1 MFRRWSFGWPSLTG
15 RFWQGRVGRFLA
27 LLLST
32 LTLLGCLHLAPQ
44 LSTGYA
50 VPPTSDPSQLVQ
62 RGSQQFQAGQF
73 GSAISLFQEAARLFE
88 HQGDRLNQAIVLSNL
103 AIAYQQLGQLGEANR
118 SIKDSLQWL
127 SSASATTPDV
137 RSRLAQ
143 ALNIQGSL
151 KLTQGQIQS
160 ALTTWQ
166 KATQIYQQL
175 QDTPGTVRSLINQSQ
190 ALRALGLYPR
200 ARQTLQQVAQ
210 LLQDQPDSSLKAAA
224 LLNFGDMLRLI
235 GDLQQS
241 QTVLQQSLTL
251 ARQQPER
258 SPLVP
263 DESMILLSLGNTARA
278 QEQPTHALTYYQQA
292 ASTAKSP
299 MEQVQIQLNQL
310 RLLLETEQWRSAVP
324 LSKEIAAQ
332 LSQLPAGRMTVYAH
346 VNYAQSLLKLK
357 AHADI
362 RLTEIAQTL
371 AIAVEQAKALGDM
384 RAEAYATGYLGSAY
398 EQSHQWPEAKQLTEQ
413 AMMLAQAINAPDIA
427 YRWQWQLGRLL
438 TVMGNQTAAIAAYS
452 QAVNTLSTIRSDL
465 VANNNLEVQFSFRES
480 VEPVYRQL
488 VSLLLQPTDQATTQT
503 NLKRAREVI
512 ESLQLAELDN
522 FFREACLT
530 GRSAPVDRIDP
541 KAAVLYPIIL
551 DDRLE
556 VVLSLPNQSLQH
568 YSTAIPRTQLEPL
581 LSQMRRSLR
590 RTALEPERLAIAQKL
605 YDLLIRPAE
614 PDLTRFKIQTLAF
627 VLDGGLNNLPMSA
640 LHDGQQYLIEKY
652 AIALTPGLQ
661 LFDPRA
667 LERQRLKVLLGGLSE
682 ARSGFV
688 PLPGV
693 EQEIRQI
700 KAEIPAQV
708 LLNHAFTKDALQ
720 YSLNQ
725 TSFPVVHLATHGQF
739 SSNADETFIL
749 AWDKRIN
756 VKQLGDLLQTR
767 LVERRP
773 AIELLV
779 LSACQTADGDRRA
792 ALGLAG
798 VAVRSGAR
806 STLATLWPVDDQ
818 STSQFMVNFYQE
830 LTKPEVT
837 KSEALRQAQITL
849 LKQPEFDHPYYWAP
863 FILVGNWL

>member
-1 MFRRWSFGWPSLTG
+1 MFRQLSFGWPPLTG
-15 RFWQGRVGRFLA
+15 PFWQGRVGRFLV

-32 LTLLGCLHLAPQ
+32 LTLVGFLHLSPH

-50 VPPTSDPSQLVQ
+50 VPPTTDPSQLVQ
-62 RGSQQFQAGQF
+62 RGSQQFQTGQF

-88 HQGDRLNQAIVLSNL
+88 RQGDRLNQAIVLSNM
-103 AIAYQQLGQLGEANR
+103 AIAYQQLGQLSEANR
-118 SIKDSLQWL
+118 SIKESLQWL
-127 SSASATTPDV
+127 SSAAAATPEV

-241 QTVLQQSLTL
+241 QTALQQSLAL
-251 ARQQPER
+251 ARHQTER

-278 QEQPTHALTYYQQA
+278 QEQPALALNYYQQA
-292 ASTAKSP
+292 ATTAKSP
-299 MEQVQIQLNQL
+299 MEQVQIRLNQL
-310 RLLLETEQWRSAVP
+310 RLLLETEQWRSAAP
-324 LSKEIAAQ
+324 LAQEISAQ
-332 LSQLPAGRMTVYAH
+332 LSQLPAGRMTVYAY

-357 AHADI
+357 AHTDI
-362 RLTEIAQTL
+362 PLTEIAQTL
-371 AIAVEQAKALGDM
+371 AVAVEQAKALGDM

-398 EQSHQWPEAKQLTEQ
+398 EQSRQWPEAKQLTEQ

-438 TVMGNQTAAIAAYS
+438 NLMGNRTAAITAYS

-488 VSLLLQPTDQATTQT
+488 VSLLLQPTDQATTQA

-530 GRSAPVDRIDP
+530 GRPASVDRIDP
-541 KAAVLYPIIL
+541 KAAILYPIIL

-556 VVLSLPNQSLQH
+556 VVLSLPDQALRH

-605 YDLLIRPAE
+605 YDLLIRPADA
-614 PDLTRFKIQTLAF
+614 DLTRFKIQTLAF

-652 AIALTPGLQ
+652 AVALTPGLQ

-708 LLNHAFTKDALQ
+708 LLNNAFTKDALQ

-725 TSFPVVHLATHGQF
+725 ASFPVVHLATHGQF

-767 LVERRP
+767 LAERRLP
-773 AIELLV
+773 IELLV

-818 STSQFMVNFYQE
+818 STSQFMVDFYQE